1 MRNQANFSESKI
13 MPNKRT
19 ASCAEAAHCFSFLA
33 NRLFLLSGVDS
44 GNLAKD
50 QRFRQIG
57 AFGEN
62 RRENR
67 TQRTGPLEAVNH
79 FAQNQ
84 NIRH

>member
-1 MRNQANFSESKI
+1 MCGGGPLF
-13 MPNKRT
+13 
-19 ASCAEAAHCFSFLA
+19 FLNA
-33 NRLFLLSGVDS
+33 KRLFLLSSVDS

-67 TQRTGPLEAVNH
+67 TQRTGPIEAVHH

-84 NIRH
+84 KYPALSF